1 MEKQL
6 IRSKEEQI
14 LIIVDKLNEIIG
26 VQNDIINIT
35 NRNAATANHN
45 INVARYVE
53 MLTYFLL
60 VAIILLIFFSHK
72 EIDQKLEKLQKT
84 NAQKNKKIDQ
94 V

>member
-1 MEKQL
+1 MERQL
-6 IRSKEEQI
+6 IRSIEEQI
-14 LIIVDKLNEIIG
+14 LIVDKLNEIIG

-72 EIDQKLEKLQKT
+72 ELDQKLEKLKKTNTQKT
-84 NAQKNKKIDQ
+84 KKIDQ

>member
-6 IRSKEEQI
+6 IRSIEEQI
-14 LIIVDKLNEIIG
+14 LIVDKLNEIIG

-72 EIDQKLEKLQKT
+72 EIDQKLEKLQWRGHLESSHH
-84 NAQKNKKIDQ
+84 
-94 V
+94 

>member
-6 IRSKEEQI
+6 IRSIEEQI
-14 LIIVDKLNEIIG
+14 LIVDKLNEIIG

-84 NAQKNKKIDQ
+84 NTQKTKKIDQ